1 MDSTSRLEVETIKEW
16 RSWLENHYQTETEVW
31 LVFDKKDAEK
41 YQLDYTET
49 VEEALCFG
57 WIDGI
62 KKKDGDRLLQRF
74 TPRRTNSHW
83 TELNKERV
91 RRLMA
96 LGKMR
101 EQGIKVTPN
110 LTVPFEID
118 HAIITELKKDPDTY
132 QFFRTLPELYI
143 RVRISYIQACKQDSP
158 EYEKRLTKFL
168 AYTAQRRLFGRY
180 DDGGKLTGDYQG
192 DDR

>member
-1 MDSTSRLEVETIKEW
+1 MEITTQLYVEHIGQW
-16 RSWLENHYQTETEVW
+16 RSWLENHHLTETEVW

-41 YQLDYTET
+41 YQLDYIET

-101 EQGIKVTPN
+101 EQGIKVTPD

-118 HAIITELKKDPDTY
+118 HIIITELKKDPDTY

-143 RVRISYIQACKQDSP
+143 RVRISYIQDCKRDSA

-168 AYTAQRRLFGRY
+168 NYTAQRRLFGRY
-180 DDGGKLTGDYQG
+180 DDEGKLTGDYKG
-192 DDR
+192 DD

>member
-41 YQLDYTET
+41 YQLDYIET

-57 WIDGI
+57 WVDGI

-101 EQGIKVTPN
+101 EQGIKVTPD

-118 HAIITELKKDPDTY
+118 HIIITELKKDPDTY

-143 RVRISYIQACKQDSP
+143 RVRISYIQDCKRDSA

-168 AYTAQRRLFGRY
+168 NYTAQRRLFGRY
-180 DDGGKLTGDYQG
+180 DDGGKLTGDYKG
-192 DDR
+192 DD

>member
-1 MDSTSRLEVETIKEW
+1 MEITTQLYVEHIGQW
-16 RSWLENHYQTETEVW
+16 RSWLENHHLTETEVW

-41 YQLDYTET
+41 YQLDYIET

-101 EQGIKVTPN
+101 EQGIKVTPD

-118 HAIITELKKDPDTY
+118 HIIITELKKDPDTY

-143 RVRISYIQACKQDSP
+143 RVRISYIQDCKRDSA

-168 AYTAQRRLFGRY
+168 NYTTQRRLFGRY
-180 DDGGKLTGDYQG
+180 DDGGKLTGDYKG
-192 DDR
+192 DD

>member
-1 MDSTSRLEVETIKEW
+1 MDSTSRLEVETIMEW
-16 RSWLENHYQTETEVW
+16 RNWLENHHLTETEVW
-31 LVFDKKDAEK
+31 LVFDKKGTGN
-41 YQLDYTET
+41 YQLDYIGT

-62 KKKDGDRLLQRF
+62 KKKDGDQLLQRF

-91 RRLMA
+91 RRLTA

-101 EQGIKVTPN
+101 EQGLKVTPD

-118 HAIITELKKDPDTY
+118 DAIITELKKNPDTY
-132 QFFRTLPELYI
+132 QFFKTLPELYI
-143 RVRISYIQACKQDSP
+143 RVRISYIQTYKQDSP

-180 DDGGKLTGDYQG
+180 DDGGKLTGNYQG

>member
-1 MDSTSRLEVETIKEW
+1 MYVEHIGQW
-16 RSWLENHYQTETEVW
+16 RSWLENHHLTETEVW

-41 YQLDYTET
+41 YQLDYIET

-101 EQGIKVTPN
+101 EQGIKVTPD

-118 HAIITELKKDPDTY
+118 HIIITELKKDPDTY

-143 RVRISYIQACKQDSP
+143 RVRISYIQDCKRDSA

-168 AYTAQRRLFGRY
+168 NYTAQRRLFGRY
-180 DDGGKLTGDYQG
+180 DDGGKLTGDYKG
-192 DDR
+192 DD

>member
-1 MDSTSRLEVETIKEW
+1 MEITTHLYVEHIGQW
-16 RSWLENHYQTETEVW
+16 RSWLELHHLTEQEIW
-31 LVFDKKDAEK
+31 LTFDKRESGG
-41 YQLDYTET
+41 YQLDYIGT

-62 KKKDGDRLLQRF
+62 KKKDGDQLLQRF

-91 RRLMA
+91 RRLTA

-101 EQGIKVTPN
+101 EQGLKVTPD

-118 HAIITELKKDPDTY
+118 DAIITELKKNPDTY
-132 QFFRTLPELYI
+132 QFFKTLPELYI
-143 RVRISYIQACKQDSP
+143 RVRISYIQTCKQDSP

-180 DDGGKLTGDYQG
+180 DDGGKLTGNYQG

>member
-1 MDSTSRLEVETIKEW
+1 MEITTQLYVEHIGQW
-16 RSWLENHYQTETEVW
+16 RSWLENHHLTETEVW

-41 YQLDYTET
+41 YQLDYIET

-101 EQGIKVTPN
+101 EQGIKVTPD

-118 HAIITELKKDPDTY
+118 HIIITELKKRSGHLSIFPDVAGALHPC
-132 QFFRTLPELYI
+132 QDQLYPGL
-143 RVRISYIQACKQDSP
+143 QA
-158 EYEKRLTKFL
+158 R
-168 AYTAQRRLFGRY
+168 QRGV
-180 DDGGKLTGDYQG
+180 
-192 DDR
+192 

>member
-1 MDSTSRLEVETIKEW
+1 MEITTQLYVEHIGQW
-16 RSWLENHYQTETEVW
+16 RSWLENHHLTETEVW

-41 YQLDYTET
+41 YQLDYIET

-83 TELNKERV
+83 TELNKERF

-101 EQGIKVTPN
+101 EQGIKVTPD

-118 HAIITELKKDPDTY
+118 HIIITELKKDPDTY

-143 RVRISYIQACKQDSP
+143 RVRISYIQDCKRDSA
-158 EYEKRLTKFL
+158 EYAKRLTKFL
-168 AYTAQRRLFGRY
+168 NYTAQRRLFGRY
-180 DDGGKLTGDYQG
+180 DDGGKLTGDYKG
-192 DDR
+192 DD